1 MIRAWDL
8 LAIMLGSIKSLKI
21 KNIGGNLSQK
31 IKSTNINIK
40 TFLKGDYR
48 TSIVFNLTT
57 PDQIEKIT
65 SSLKNKNSCGF
76 DNINIKVVKATIFKI
91 SNTLSKLIN
100 ISLMSGLVPDGIKIA
115 KVIPLFKAG
124 DRQLQTNYRPIS
136 ILPCFSKIY
145 EKVVYK
151 RMMSYILNFN
161 ILNKNQYG
169 FRNKHSTIMAVCD
182 FVERLSNAVD
192 QGFHTVG
199 IFLDLSKAFDTI
211 NHHILLKKIGILW
224 YKRYPTKMV

>member
-1 MIRAWDL
+1 
-8 LAIMLGSIKSLKI
+8 
-21 KNIGGNLSQK
+21 
-31 IKSTNINIK
+31 
-40 TFLKGDYR
+40 
-48 TSIVFNLTT
+48 
-57 PDQIEKIT
+57 
-65 SSLKNKNSCGF
+65 
-76 DNINIKVVKATIFKI
+76 
-91 SNTLSKLIN
+91 
-100 ISLMSGLVPDGIKIA
+100 MSGLVPDGIKIA
-115 KVIPLFKAG
+115 KVILLFKAG

-169 FRNKHSTIMAVCD
+169 FRNKHSTIMTVCD